1 MNIPEA
7 IELLERGLIV
17 KDGLPGPKCQTGEEY
32 VVYSESGFKP
42 EGQATDGIPKCRY
55 SSEDD
60 ASFALRYWLKH
71 VIDYKV
77 KQTPEW
83 AENKYTIYWRH
94 PHNKVECEE
103 YNGKWYI
110 YSRFIITGKEEV
122 NG

>member
-17 KDGLPGPKCQTGEEY
+17 KEGLAGAKCQTGEEY
-32 VVYSESGFKP
+32 VVYSESGRRL
-42 EGQATDGIPKCRY
+42 EGQSTDGA
-55 SSEDD
+55 DD
-60 ASFALRYWLKH
+60 ENFALRYWLKH

-94 PHNKVECEE
+94 PEKIYCEQRDD
-103 YNGKWYI
+103 GKWHVYG
-110 YSRFIITGKEEV
+110 RFIITGKDEV